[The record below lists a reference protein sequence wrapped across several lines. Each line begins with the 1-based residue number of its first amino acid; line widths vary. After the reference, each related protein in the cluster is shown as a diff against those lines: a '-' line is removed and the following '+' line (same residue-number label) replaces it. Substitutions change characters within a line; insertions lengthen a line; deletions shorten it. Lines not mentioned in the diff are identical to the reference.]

1 MNSENSVRKYE
12 MERRR
17 ETERVIYYSERL
29 EKFISRMKLRWGIVC
44 TGMISNDFM
53 MALKCLP
60 EKDHENNFNLSKD
73 DSDMQLLLQH
83 VKFLMPKALLKII
96 RLNVL
101 MALMKTDDPNIAIV
115 KCVDHVTDVVYVGII
130 NSLHLKIS
138 KLMLEHGK
146 NVLCEKPLAMNLREV
161 IEMTDLAKK
170 KNLYL
175 MEAIWSR
182 CFPLYKKLAELITSN
197 YIGDI
202 KFVNCNFGIVTLA
215 FNHEKPVKIAA
226 VGTLNDDDTDTA
238 FSVSMVFP
246 NGGQASIAGSVD
258 VPCDAIIYGTKGT
271 IKYRQDTLV
280 VYLLLQTKVV
290 QTTCQLRT
298 TSGSQ
303 FLFIEISSEPY
314 KHKQLH
320 NPFWCAF
327 EMTVNGDKECPWM
340 THTHSK
346 VIAAIMDEIR
356 SQIGVHFSADDNHS
370 KIPLQKAGIVIP
382 KNIIN
387 IPEMLKAFGAQLK
400 MRRSKMKLITMLKVL
415 PTEVKDT
422 VSHFRDKIMKCIAPK
437 AKTEINTKYSIS

>member
-60 EKDHENNFNLSKD
+60 EKDHEAVAVAARQI
-73 DSDMQLLLQH
+73 SDAQSFAKNYQI
-83 VKFLMPKALLKII
+83 KP
-96 RLNVL
+96 
-101 MALMKTDDPNIAIV
+101 IV

-271 IKYRQDTLV
+271 IK
-280 VYLLLQTKVV
+280 
-290 QTTCQLRT
+290 
-298 TSGSQ
+298 
-303 FLFIEISSEPY
+303 
-314 KHKQLH
+314 LH

>member
-271 IKYRQDTLV
+271 IK
-280 VYLLLQTKVV
+280 
-290 QTTCQLRT
+290 
-298 TSGSQ
+298 
-303 FLFIEISSEPY
+303 
-314 KHKQLH
+314 LH